1 MFFNTERTWKKVN
14 DNKIETEI
22 LNIFNSF
29 PLFLSFFLNF
39 PIFLFN
45 KTFELEKIMD
55 ENKTINYKKH
65 VVEL

>member
-1 MFFNTERTWKKVN
+1 MFFNTERMWKKVN
-14 DNKIETEI
+14 DNKIKTEI

-29 PLFLSFFLNF
+29 PLFLSFFLNL